1 MGRRL
6 TTPVNKDDDK
16 TDYGTREIARQFTV
30 VPKLTRGLYGYNSRV
45 VDETE
50 IDRLLLRG
58 IINSAQ
64 HSTLEGL
71 MRRLHRM
78 NFVGIKSPS
87 LDSPVYADP
96 AIVGD
101 KRAQAVRGMVKIFLR
116 LDEKMGADKRR
127 ALVNLVLMDAIWPG
141 DDASLLD
148 SITYLE
154 DAIAGR

>member
-1 MGRRL
+1 M
-6 TTPVNKDDDK
+6 TNNKDD

-30 VPKLTRGLYGYNSRV
+30 VPRLTRGMYGYNSKV
-45 VDETE
+45 VDETA
-50 IDRLLLRG
+50 IDILLLRG
-58 IINSAQ
+58 TINPAQ
-64 HSTLEGL
+64 HATLEGF

-78 NFVGIKSPS
+78 GFVGIKSPN

-101 KRAQAVRGMVKIFLR
+101 KRAQAVRGMVKIFMR

-141 DDASLLD
+141 DDATLLE